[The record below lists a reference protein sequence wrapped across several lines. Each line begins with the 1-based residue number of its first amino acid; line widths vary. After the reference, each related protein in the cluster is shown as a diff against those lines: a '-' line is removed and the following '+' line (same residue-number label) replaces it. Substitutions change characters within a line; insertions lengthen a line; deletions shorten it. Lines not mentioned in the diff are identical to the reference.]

1 MARGARARGS
11 SPSRSS
17 GVRARRAEQG
27 SARSS
32 RPDVPAAHVAEI
44 QRSRLLAG
52 AVGAIEEHG
61 CAHTTVA
68 HITTRSRV
76 SRRTFYELFENRE
89 ACLIALLEEAV
100 VGALEEEL
108 AAAGLEGLAWRERV
122 RNGLWTILCFFE
134 REPTLARVSVVQALQ
149 GGPRVLAYRERVLA
163 RLVAVVDE
171 GRLEGSSRA
180 GDCTPLTAEGLVGAA
195 FTIIYARLARN
206 ESGSP
211 TDLLGE
217 LMGMIVLPYLG
228 VAAARRERTRPAPAP
243 LPGPIARAA
252 RNKRAA
258 AVELDPLG
266 AVPMRLTYRTARV
279 LGGIAAQPG
288 ASNRMVSEHA
298 GIADQGQ
305 VSKLLRRLEGLG
317 LIRNTGGGHAKGEPN
332 AWEST
337 PLGREVALRIGASA
351 RGQERAA

>member
-1 MARGARARGS
+1 MPTRAI
-11 SPSRSS
+11 SRT
-17 GVRARRAEQG
+17 GVQRDA
-27 SARSS
+27 
-32 RPDVPAAHVAEI
+32 PAAQIAEI

-52 AVGAIEEHG
+52 VVGAIEEYG

-68 HITTRSRV
+68 HITARSRV

-89 ACLIALLEEAV
+89 ACLIALLEEGV

-122 RNGLWTILCFFE
+122 RSGLWAILCFFE
-134 REPTLARVSVVQALQ
+134 REPTLARVCVVQALQ

-163 RLVAVVDE
+163 RLVAVLDG
-171 GRLEGSSRA
+171 GRNEGSSRA

-195 FTIIYARLARN
+195 FSILYARLARN
-206 ESGSP
+206 EPGSP

-228 VAAARRERTRPAPAP
+228 VAAARRERTRPAPARPVP
-243 LPGPIARAA
+243 LTRAPD
-252 RNKRAA
+252 RAA

-266 AVPMRLTYRTARV
+266 DVPMRLTYRTARV
-279 LGGIAAQPG
+279 LGAIASRPG
-288 ASNRMVSEHA
+288 ASNRAVSEHA

-305 VSKLLRRLEGLG
+305 VSKLLSRLERLE
-317 LIRNTGGGHAKGEPN
+317 LIHNTSGGHAKGEPN
-332 AWEST
+332 AWELT
-337 PLGREVALRIGASA
+337 PVGHEVAQRIGAGA